1 MLALGGRL
9 MVVAVVLAS
18 GCATARIQEQLD
30 ADLQD
35 CARVANGD
43 DRYYLECT
51 HWARDHAQAA
61 YGEHQR
67 HVDAVYAPAPARP
80 QNCTTTVIGGIANTQ
95 CY

>member
-1 MLALGGRL
+1 MRYLQVRAVVMALAL
-9 MVVAVVLAS
+9 AP

-30 ADLQD
+30 ADIED

-43 DRYYLECT
+43 ERYYLECE

-61 YGEHQR
+61 YTEHQR
-67 HVDAVYAPAPARP
+67 HVDAVYAPAPARTL
-80 QNCTTTVIGGIANTQ
+80 NCTTTVIGGIAQTH